1 MKANNLDEKAREAQR
16 EYMRQWRA
24 ANREKVRANNARYW
38 KRRAERMEQER
49 EEVKGNG

>member
-1 MKANNLDEKAREAQR
+1 MNTKNLDEKVKEAQR

-38 KRRAERMEQER
+38 KRRAERMAQER
-49 EEVKGNG
+49 EGVEQNG